1 MSCIR
6 LGLMP
11 PLTGLVALYGPEI
24 VWAAEIATAEI
35 NAAGGL
41 LGCPLELIVENDGSM
56 PETAVAAAK
65 RLREVHGASA
75 LIGNLLSNSRIAVAT
90 MVAEPTRTPYLNF
103 SFYEGSISGR
113 YFFHFAALPNQ
124 QIDKMIPYMAERFG
138 LKMFFAGN
146 NYEWPR
152 GSIDAAKRALTK
164 LGGEVVG
171 ELYLP
176 IGVSNEQLEHLLD
189 DVAKSGA
196 DVFVPYFAGSDQIAL
211 LNRFAERGLK
221 SRMAVVMGHYD
232 EALAGCLAPE
242 VREGL
247 FSCNTYFMAVDTP
260 TNQAYLAQLARHPGV
275 DALWPA
281 GRGVLTNFGEGT
293 YACVHAYAQA
303 VTQAGTTDAE
313 AVVAALEQIRISSC
327 QGEILM
333 DALTHHATVNCH
345 LARCNADGTFAIVE
359 SFGPIAP
366 EIPDRY
372 RQAFAVA
379 ERSSATENANEQA
392 AAQPAPAAGLFQR
405 IFDATDVA
413 VITTDE
419 QGVILQANRST
430 SQMLGYGADELP
442 GMSVHF
448 LLPPHQRARHAQMF
462 ERFRHSAD
470 TERRMGHRSEIEG
483 YRKDGTQFPAEV
495 SISKFDDQGRLVLVA
510 TLRDITAKKLAEED
524 LLWRATHD
532 PLTRL
537 PNRALIK
544 DRLTKALQR
553 SQRTLQ
559 CVALLFIDLDHF
571 KLINDTHGHDA
582 GDQLL
587 VHVANRLLEQVRP
600 GDTVG
605 RLGGDEFVVLCEN
618 IDQDLQIE
626 RLAERIN
633 DALRLPLQLN
643 EQAVVCTASIGLA
656 LGRGDIA
663 DADAMLR
670 NADAAMYLS
679 KEQGRDGWRPFSNE
693 LTEKARNR
701 LELVNGLRHAIE
713 RDELTLLFQPIVS
726 AHNGRVKGAEALLR
740 WTPESG
746 PISPA
751 VFIPIA
757 EQNGLVN
764 PLGTW
769 VFTRACETLARLMAR
784 YPQEHFYLSVNLST
798 KQLNQPNLAEE
809 FAAILQATGAD
820 PKRLVLELTETSL
833 FSDVEKNL
841 RELNRLADLG
851 MRVAV
856 DDFGT
861 GYSSLLQLL
870 RLPVSLIKID
880 REFVDGL
887 DKRHDSRL
895 IINAVIKMA
904 RALGKTVIAEGVEN
918 ETQLFELKA
927 LQCESVQGF
936 LCARPMTEAALVDK
950 IDGQRQLSSEQH
962 PQVYYVIYVS
972 KASADVDEAA
982 LKTIL
987 QQSQRNN
994 QRLGITGCLIY
1005 RQGYFMQLL
1014 EGRREVLDSLV
1025 ERIVNDPRHQ
1035 QIQVVGRGYAPH
1047 RLFSDWSMGY
1057 WQISDFDDAT
1067 AEVSTWQKRT
1077 LSLLEIS
1084 ADTRLAYAFFEALSH

>member
-1 MSCIR
+1 MSATPIR

-41 LGCPLELIVENDGSM
+41 LGCPLELIVEDDGSM

-65 RLREVHGASA
+65 RLREVHGVNA

-90 MVAEPTRTPYLNF
+90 MVAEPTCTPYLNF

-176 IGVSNEQLEHLLD
+176 IGISNEQLEHLLD

-221 SRMAVVMGHYD
+221 QRMAVVMGHYD
-232 EALAGCLAPE
+232 EVLAGCLPPE

-247 FSCNTYFMAVDTP
+247 FSCNTYFMAVNTP
-260 TNQAYLAQLARHPGV
+260 TNQAYLAQLERHPEV

-293 YACVHAYAQA
+293 YACVHAYAKA
-303 VTQAGTTDAE
+303 VTQAGTTDPE
-313 AVVAALEQIRISSC
+313 AVVAALEQIRFTSC
-327 QGEILM
+327 QGEIVM
-333 DALTHHATVNCH
+333 DPVTHHAAVNCY
-345 LARCNADGTFAIVE
+345 LARGHADGTLSLVE
-359 SFGPIAP
+359 SFGRIAP
-366 EIPDRY
+366 QIPDRY
-372 RQAFAVA
+372 RNSFTVP
-379 ERSSATENANEQA
+379 A
-392 AAQPAPAAGLFQR
+392 AAAPSLAPPAPAPVSATGLFER

-430 SQMLGYGADELP
+430 SEMLGYDADELP

-462 ERFRHSAD
+462 ELFRHSAD
-470 TERRMGHRSEIEG
+470 TQRRMGHRSEIEG
-483 YRKDGTQFPAEV
+483 YRKDGTQFPAEA
-495 SISKFDDQGRLVLVA
+495 SISKFHDQGRLILVA
-510 TLRDITAKKLAEED
+510 ILRDITAKKQAEED

-553 SQRTLQ
+553 SQRSQQ

-571 KLINDTHGHDA
+571 KLINDTHGHEA

-618 IDQDLQIE
+618 IDQNLQIE

-633 DALRLPLQLN
+633 DALRLPLQL
-643 EQAVVCTASIGLA
+643 EHQTVVCTASIGLA
-656 LGRGDIA
+656 LGQGDIA

-693 LTEKARNR
+693 LTDKARTR
-701 LELVNGLRHAIE
+701 LELVNGLRHAME
-713 RDELTLLFQPIVS
+713 RDELTLVFQPIVS
-726 AHNGRVKGAEALLR
+726 TQNGRIKGAEALLR

-784 YPQEHFYLSVNLST
+784 YPEEHFYLSVNLST
-798 KQLNQPNLAEE
+798 KQLDQPHLAEE

-918 ETQLFELKA
+918 ENQLFELKA
-927 LQCESVQGF
+927 LQCEAVQGF
-936 LCARPMTEAALVDK
+936 LCARPMSEAALMDN
-950 IDGQRQLSSEQH
+950 IDNQCQLDHEQH
-962 PQVYYVIYVS
+962 AQVYYVIYVS
-972 KASADVDEAA
+972 KASAEVDQIA

-987 QQSQRNN
+987 EQSQRNN
-994 QRLGITGCLIY
+994 QRLGITGFLIY
-1005 RQGYFMQLL
+1005 RHGYFLQLL
-1014 EGRREVLDSLV
+1014 EGRQEVLNSLV
-1025 ERIVNDPRHQ
+1025 ERIINDPRHQ
-1035 QIQVVGRGYAPH
+1035 QIQIVGRGYAPH

-1057 WQISDFDDAT
+1057 WQIIDFDDAT
-1067 AEVSTWQKRT
+1067 TEVSAWQKRT